1 MVPSHILVRF
11 AERGGLYSYHNHV
24 ADLAKGDLV
33 VVELGPHGDFKD
45 RFTVGEVMDVDP
57 LDKEK
62 VKATKRIVCRV
73 DIEPYNALESL
84 APLPKPKVKPSSGV
98 AAGLAAYQKAQLSVA
113 AQQSQADADR
123 QAFEDEMTRH
133 EGETK

>member
-11 AERGGLYSYHNHV
+11 ADRGGLYSYHNHV
-24 ADLAKGDLV
+24 PDLAKGDLV
-33 VVELGPHGDFKD
+33 VVELDPHGDFKD

-84 APLPKPKVKPSSGV
+84 APLEQPKLKLKPKPSFGA
-98 AAGLAAYQKAQLSVA
+98 AAGLAAHVKYMQF
-113 AQQSQADADR
+113 QADADR